1 MIKLNKT
8 YPAPASLSS
17 KECEDTLEQIR
28 KKEANGETVTTKDY
42 GTLYGKED
50 VRKQLMDDQN
60 NKCAYC
66 ESTIL
71 HESRHV
77 DHYRPKSIYHELAFK
92 WDNLV
97 GACWACNKDKG
108 KQFPLDDESK
118 RNTIE
123 ETPLIINPYT
133 EDPSE
138 YIAFHEE
145 IAVPKKGLQ
154 GLQKRKAETT
164 IKLLLENKDLE
175 KRRKE
180 MWQYYTT
187 AKLAYELTNSPCF
200 LEDVQQF
207 TKDNHQYAGMFRNQQ

>member
-1 MIKLNKT
+1 MIKLKKT
-8 YPAPASLSS
+8 YPAPASLESQ
-17 KECEDTLEQIR
+17 KCKDTLEAIFQ
-28 KKEANGETVTTKDY
+28 KEAKGEPVTTEDF

-50 VRKQLMDDQN
+50 VREQLMNDQC

-71 HESRHV
+71 HEPRHV

-97 GACWACNKDKG
+97 GACWACNKDKC

-118 RNTIE
+118 RLTDD
-123 ETPLIINPYT
+123 ETPLLINPYT
-133 EDPSE
+133 EDPSD

-145 IAVPKKGLQ
+145 IAVPKKGLR

-180 MWQYYTT
+180 MWRYYTT
-187 AKLAYELTNSPCF
+187 AKEAYETTHLLQF
-200 LEDVQQF
+200 LDDVQQF
-207 TKDNHQYAGMFRNQQ
+207 TKDEHQYAGMFRNQQ